1 MTSRIRSWLL
11 FGVFAVAKLASLPRG
26 TFCLVT
32 TNPPL
37 LLPLCRILQSVCGL
51 RFGFLVWDLYPDH
64 VVVAGYASRTN
75 PLVSAWRAMNRAA
88 LRAAEVII
96 TIGATM
102 AARLRE
108 TVGLQLRG
116 ADRVVVIE
124 NWADTDVFYPRE
136 KADNEFAREQGL
148 VEKFTVLYSGNLGV
162 SHDLHLL
169 LDLADRL
176 ADLPAVVFVVIA
188 GGAGVRDLAR
198 TAQRRDL
205 SNVRF
210 LPLQPWA
217 QVPLALAAADLGVV
231 SQMRG
236 TGTLSV
242 PSKTYNL
249 LASGVPLLA
258 LTDAQGDLAELV
270 RDERIGLV
278 ASFDGVEEPERFIR
292 ELIARPDILGELKAR
307 ARALAVER
315 YSLDIAAK
323 RLGALLQPVVAK
335 DSIRAARQLS

>member
-1 MTSRIRSWLL
+1 
-11 FGVFAVAKLASLPRG
+11 
-26 TFCLVT
+26 
-32 TNPPL
+32 
-37 LLPLCRILQSVCGL
+37 
-51 RFGFLVWDLYPDH
+51 
-64 VVVAGYASRTN
+64 
-75 PLVSAWRAMNRAA
+75 
-88 LRAAEVII
+88 
-96 TIGATM
+96 M